1 MNDVLKEYN
10 EMKKKI
16 KNKKFKELIH
26 PLGLARQKFIDDFS
40 IFINQCD
47 CIIWSV
53 EKIIKMQEQKTE
65 E

>member
-1 MNDVLKEYN
+1 MNNVLKEYN
-10 EMKKKI
+10 EI
-16 KNKKFKELIH
+16 NKNKKFKELIH
-26 PLGLARQKFIDDFS
+26 PLGLARQKFIYDFN

-53 EKIIKMQEQKTE
+53 EKIIKMQEQQTE